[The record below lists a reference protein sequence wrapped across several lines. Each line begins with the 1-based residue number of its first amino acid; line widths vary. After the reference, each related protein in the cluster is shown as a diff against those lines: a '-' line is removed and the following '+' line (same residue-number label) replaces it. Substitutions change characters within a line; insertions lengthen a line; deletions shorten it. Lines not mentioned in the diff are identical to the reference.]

1 MSMQSLWNC
10 NNNNNHNNNNNNNSN
25 CMYNMYENFIKYSM
39 NGCNMLKGGFVKV
52 SIILSIIFETYPLTE
67 KMI

>member
-1 MSMQSLWNC
+1 
-10 NNNNNHNNNNNNNSN
+10 
-25 CMYNMYENFIKYSM
+25 MYNMYENFIKYSM